1 MKDSKQLWK
10 RRIPT
15 DNGAVNNFEQIMALS
30 FRKANDN
37 GGKLSCQWKFQREI
51 LLMVTELSD
60 KSSQKL
66 KEDEIKWNDER
77 IAVVKQLWANDG
89 TYDRTADEM
98 K

>member
-1 MKDSKQLWK
+1 
-10 RRIPT
+10 
-15 DNGAVNNFEQIMALS
+15 
-30 FRKANDN
+30 
-37 GGKLSCQWKFQREI
+37 
-51 LLMVTELSD
+51 MVTELSD